1 MEPIKVKTMDE
12 LVEERKRERE
22 SSLDE
27 MHFWFIVCT
36 VLFSFAILWVGFR
49 YGSTRTLHD
58 PNQQSTTNV
67 STFHRQRSQSTPQM
81 ETDIMY
87 IEMLMRTVM
96 GSSIMR
102 TENRTRKRN

>member
-36 VLFSFAILWVGFR
+36 VLFSFAILWVG
-49 YGSTRTLHD
+49 YD
-58 PNQQSTTNV
+58 
-67 STFHRQRSQSTPQM
+67 
-81 ETDIMY
+81 
-87 IEMLMRTVM
+87 
-96 GSSIMR
+96 
-102 TENRTRKRN
+102 RTRASR

>member
-12 LVEERKRERE
+12 LVEERKREKE

-36 VLFSFAILWVGFR
+36 VLFSFAILWVGYDR
-49 YGSTRTLHD
+49 YARFAIKPTI
-58 PNQQSTTNV
+58 NQQ
-67 STFHRQRSQSTPQM
+67 STFHRQRSRSTAQM

-96 GSSIMR
+96 GRFITR
-102 TENRTRKRN
+102 TENRTRKKN